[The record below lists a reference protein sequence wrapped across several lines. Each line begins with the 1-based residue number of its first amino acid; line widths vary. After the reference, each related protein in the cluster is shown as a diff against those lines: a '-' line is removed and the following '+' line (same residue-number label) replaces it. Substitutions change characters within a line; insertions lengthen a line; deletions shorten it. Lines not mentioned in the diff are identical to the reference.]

1 MRLLGIDYG
10 EKRVGLALAAGSAT
24 KPLTVIPNNNLLVK
38 NIAEICRREDIDRVI
53 IGCNESIAPTVRNLK
68 NRLQNKI
75 DPEVELTDET
85 LTTQKGTAKM
95 LISQTRQ
102 TQRRKRIDA
111 VAAAEILS
119 AYLARGGD
127 HV

>member
-24 KPLTVIPNNNLLVK
+24 KPLTVIPNNKLLVK
-38 NIAEICRREDIDRVI
+38 NVVEICCREDIDKVI
-53 IGCNESIAPTVRNLK
+53 IGCNESIAPAVRDLK
-68 NRLQNKI
+68 NRLQDKI
-75 DPEVELTDET
+75 EPAIELADET
-85 LTTQKGTAKM
+85 LTTQKGAAKM

-102 TQRRKRIDA
+102 RQRKKRIDA